1 MGAGGRGRGGEGGE
15 GGRRERVMGGKE
27 KERMGKGGG
36 LGGDWRGQGK
46 WRREGGKCV
55 GEGQ

>member
-1 MGAGGRGRGGEGGE
+1 
-15 GGRRERVMGGKE
+15 MGGKE

-36 LGGDWRGQGK
+36 RGGDWRGQGK